1 MTSEQVAIDH
11 DGLRSA
17 TRKGLIA
24 TALLGILT
32 VVEFLVAIRLDDPLL
47 ALIPFVIVKGWI
59 ILDTFMHVK
68 AVFGEGDH

>member
-24 TALLGILT
+24 TVLLGVLT
-32 VVEFLVAIRLDDPLL
+32 VVEFFVAISLDDPLL

-68 AVFGEGDH
+68 AVFGGGDN

>member
-1 MTSEQVAIDH
+1 MTSEQVVIDH